1 MNSNHYGTRGPIIS
15 IRSAS
20 YSTWLFP
27 LFKWSNFSP
36 LNFMKPT
43 TQCYIGSLSHGVFEQ
58 RSSTWSGPDGFLSSG
73 FAQIQRKLSDRKDT
87 TQYKFDRRS
96 RAQIVFDQ
104 ISLWLRQQEIWV
116 RDILS
121 FLMKTQKRAEMTE
134 LHFHSL
140 FSAIREA
147 RC

>member
-15 IRSAS
+15 IRSAG

-36 LNFMKPT
+36 LNFMKQT
-43 TQCYIGSLSHGVFEQ
+43 RQCYIGSLSHGVFEQ
-58 RSSTWSGPDGFLSSG
+58 RSSTGSGPDGFLSSG
-73 FAQIQRKLSDRKDT
+73 FAQIQRKLSDRKDI

-140 FSAIREA
+140 FSAISEA

>member
-1 MNSNHYGTRGPIIS
+1 M
-15 IRSAS
+15 A
-20 YSTWLFP
+20 
-27 LFKWSNFSP
+27 
-36 LNFMKPT
+36 
-43 TQCYIGSLSHGVFEQ
+43 
-58 RSSTWSGPDGFLSSG
+58 FLSNARQQEVDLMDSWAVVSPKFNG
-73 FAQIQRKLSDRKDT
+73 KLSDRKDT

-104 ISLWLRQQEIWV
+104 ISLWLRQQGIWV

-121 FLMKTQKRAEMTE
+121 SLRKTQKRAEMTE

-140 FSAIREA
+140 FSAISEA

>member
-1 MNSNHYGTRGPIIS
+1 
-15 IRSAS
+15 
-20 YSTWLFP
+20 
-27 LFKWSNFSP
+27 
-36 LNFMKPT
+36 MKQA

-58 RSSTWSGPDGFLSSG
+58 RSSTGSGPDGFLSSG
-73 FAQIQRKLSDRKDT
+73 FAQIQCKLSDRKDT

-104 ISLWLRQQEIWV
+104 IWLWLRQQEIWV

-140 FSAIREA
+140 FSAISEA